1 LVGARKRLAP
11 RQELAREYG
20 APGSRRACGLELI
33 AVAVGLDPPNSREHQ
48 PRQTSPLDIP
58 PNDAHQFIRRCDM
71 TTAIDGALGSSL
83 TRIELQTFSAESDR
97 VRLSEV
103 AVKAFLALAKAWEL
117 SNGEASALLGVSPST
132 LDRMKRGY
140 RPTLSQDQLTRV
152 SALVGIYKGLHL
164 LFVDETA
171 DEWTRLPNRGP
182 LFDRETPIQAMIEGG
197 IPRMLDV
204 RSYIDAVRGGL

>member
-1 LVGARKRLAP
+1 
-11 RQELAREYG
+11 
-20 APGSRRACGLELI
+20 
-33 AVAVGLDPPNSREHQ
+33 
-48 PRQTSPLDIP
+48 
-58 PNDAHQFIRRCDM
+58 M

-97 VRLSEV
+97 ARLSEV